1 MSSIAALNTRN
12 DTSMT
17 SNRFE
22 RMVSIPEDEYRQ
34 LLANR
39 QLQKVNNPLE
49 SHFQTLSNEYNKL
62 NMINDPQLR
71 VLRQGETLDELIK
84 VKEQLRE
91 RLREAT
97 PKPYRTRA
105 ESLYNFMKDKIQVN
119 PKGEIYTNEGVRIEG
134 SNIADLVQHA
144 VRDRQR
150 NINPLGWKTFVSQ
163 LKDHNAPQMILN
175 YNTLDE
181 LRPSLSLLT
190 PQPAIANRFG
200 RSSAKSEIR
209 KRSRSQSKAKT
220 PVQEK
225 IRRQSIPSTPAS
237 SYLATPPAKKPLRKS
252 SRTRRRPTY
261 LSDYVT

>member
-1 MSSIAALNTRN
+1 
-12 DTSMT
+12 MT

-49 SHFQTLSNEYNKL
+49 AQFQTLSNEYNKL
-62 NMINDPQLR
+62 NTIGDPQVR

-105 ESLYNFMKDKIQVN
+105 ESLYNFLKDKIQFN

-150 NINPLGWKTFVSQ
+150 NINPVGWKTFLSQ
-163 LKDHNAPQMILN
+163 LKDSNAPQMILN

-181 LRPSLSLLT
+181 LRPST
-190 PQPAIANRFG
+190 ITTKQQAIANRFG
-200 RSSAKSEIR
+200 RETAKSVAI
-209 KRSRSQSKAKT
+209 KRSRSQSKAKSPVHPT
-220 PVQEK
+220 P
-225 IRRQSIPSTPAS
+225 RRQSIPSTLSSS
-237 SYLATPPAKKPLRKS
+237 SYLGSPPTKALRKS
-252 SRTRRRPTY
+252 SRVKKRPAY
-261 LSDYVT
+261 LDEYVA

>member
-1 MSSIAALNTRN
+1 MN
-12 DTSMT
+12 

-49 SHFQTLSNEYNKL
+49 THFQTLSNEYNKL
-62 NMINDPQLR
+62 NTINDPQIR

-84 VKEQLRE
+84 VKEQLRD

-105 ESLYNFMKDKIQVN
+105 ESLYNFMKDKIQLN
-119 PKGEIYTNEGVRIEG
+119 PKGEIYTNEGLRIEG

-150 NINPLGWKTFVSQ
+150 NINPIGWKTFLSQ
-163 LKDHNAPQMILN
+163 LKDNNAPQMILN

-181 LRPSLSLLT
+181 LRPSTLLT
-190 PQPAIANRFG
+190 PQQAIVNRFS
-200 RSSAKSEIR
+200 RPIAKSGVK

-220 PVQEK
+220 PIQAEK
-225 IRRQSIPSTPAS
+225 RRQSIPSTLPS
-237 SYLATPPAKKPLRKS
+237 SYLPTPPKKSLRKS
-252 SRTRRRPTY
+252 SRTRRRPAY
-261 LSDYVT
+261 LNDYVT

>member
-1 MSSIAALNTRN
+1 MS
-12 DTSMT
+12 

-49 SHFQTLSNEYNKL
+49 THFQTLSNEYNKL
-62 NMINDPQLR
+62 NTVNDPQIR

-105 ESLYNFMKDKIQVN
+105 ESLYNFMKDKIQLN

-150 NINPLGWKTFVSQ
+150 NFNPIGWKTFLDQ
-163 LKDHNAPQMILN
+163 LKDNNAPQMILN
-175 YNTLDE
+175 YNTLEE
-181 LRPSLSLLT
+181 LRPSALST
-190 PQPAIANRFG
+190 SQQPIGNRFG
-200 RSSAKSEIR
+200 RPMTTGGVM
-209 KRSRSQSKAKT
+209 KRSRSQSKAKS
-220 PVQEK
+220 PIKEK

-237 SYLATPPAKKPLRKS
+237 SYLPTPQNKPLRKS
-252 SRTRRRPTY
+252 SRPRKRPTY
-261 LSDYVT
+261 LNDYVT